1 MKDILKATAL
11 SGLVVGILA
20 GIGVLGN
27 VLMEFFKDLN
37 LDWWMPL
44 GVLVI
49 IWVSVYKAVKDG
61 F

>member
-37 LDWWMPL
+37 LDWWLPL

>member
-27 VLMEFFKDLN
+27 VLMEF
-37 LDWWMPL
+37 
-44 GVLVI
+44 
-49 IWVSVYKAVKDG
+49 
-61 F
+61 